1 MKAALRLLLVTTTLV
16 LAGHAFAE
24 VLPTAEPVTIDVSPD
39 RLSRIRTVLQREIDA
54 DRMPGAVVM
63 IARRGQLIYSEAIG
77 FLDKAAG
84 KPMTKDAIFRIY
96 SMTKPLASVA
106 AMMLVEEGRMQLTD
120 PVAKFLPPFAKME
133 VLVTDKD
140 GRTTRE
146 IAKRQMTIHDL
157 FRHTA
162 GFAYGEFSNVPE
174 IKAAY
179 AEAKLYQPGITAE
192 SRMITPDQF
201 VTGIAKAPLVHEPG
215 TTWEYSMAVD
225 VLGRVVEAI
234 SGQRLSAFLDE
245 RLFRPLNMADTGFK
259 VPEAQWSRI
268 AEPLPKNPLTGGP
281 NDVMLDVKIDPL
293 NNSGG
298 GGAVSTAAD
307 YLRFCQMMLNGGT
320 LDGRRYLSPTSVK
333 LMASDHLG
341 NRPVSPVT
349 PGVQLMGV
357 DGYTFGL
364 GFMVRQ
370 GPGLAGQT
378 HVPHQSRHRAT
389 GNIEALAL
397 ELSPDLAHA
406 IDPEILI
413 EDAPNLDLQRG
424 ILPGAGR
431 QLGGIAPFGHMGM
444 VVRGGDRQD
453 LANRLDPMRP
463 TMIVDEGDHGL
474 YRRSSSAVA
483 K

>member
-1 MKAALRLLLVTTTLV
+1 MKAVLRLLLVTTTLV
-16 LAGHAFAE
+16 LAGHAFGE
-24 VLPTAEPVTIDVSPD
+24 VLPTAAPVTVDVSED
-39 RLSRIRTVLQREIDA
+39 RLTRIRTVLQKEIDA

-77 FLDKAAG
+77 SQDKAAG

-120 PVAKFLPPFAKME
+120 PLAKFLPQFAKMD
-133 VLVTDKD
+133 VLVTENGK
-140 GRTTRE
+140 TARE
-146 IAKRQMTIHDL
+146 PAKRQMTIQDL

-215 TTWEYSMAVD
+215 TTWEYGMAVD

-245 RLFRPLNMADTGFK
+245 RLFRPLNMVDTGFK

-281 NDVMLDVKIDPL
+281 SDVMLDVKIDPL
-293 NNSGG
+293 NDSGG

-320 LDGRRYLSPTSVK
+320 LDGRRYLSPNTVK
-333 LMASDHLG
+333 LMTSDHLG
-341 NRPVSPVT
+341 NRPGLPLT
-349 PGVQLMGV
+349 PGALLMGV

-370 GPGLAGQT
+370 GPGLAGVPGSEGEYMWAGAGGTFFWIDPKEQLAVVYMAQT
-378 HVPHQSRHRAT
+378 PGAIRPYYRRM
-389 GNIEALAL
+389 IKALVAQAL
-397 ELSPDLAHA
+397 E
-406 IDPEILI
+406 
-413 EDAPNLDLQRG
+413 N
-424 ILPGAGR
+424 
-431 QLGGIAPFGHMGM
+431 
-444 VVRGGDRQD
+444 
-453 LANRLDPMRP
+453 
-463 TMIVDEGDHGL
+463 
-474 YRRSSSAVA
+474 
-483 K
+483 

>member
-1 MKAALRLLLVTTTLV
+1 MKAVLRLLLVTTTLV
-16 LAGHAFAE
+16 LAGHAFGE
-24 VLPTAEPVTIDVSPD
+24 VLPTVAPVTVDVSED
-39 RLSRIRTVLQREIDA
+39 RLTRIRTVLQKEIDA

-77 FLDKAAG
+77 FQDKVVG

-96 SMTKPLASVA
+96 SMTKPLASAA

-120 PVAKFLPPFAKME
+120 PVAKFLPQFAKMD
-133 VLVTDKD
+133 VLVTENGK
-140 GRTTRE
+140 TARE
-146 IAKRQMTIHDL
+146 PAKRQMTIQDL

-215 TTWEYSMAVD
+215 TTWEYGMAVD

-234 SGQRLSAFLDE
+234 LGQRLSEFLDE
-245 RLFRPLNMADTGFK
+245 RLFRPLNMVDTGFK

-281 NDVMLDVKIDPL
+281 SDVMLDVKIDPL
-293 NNSGG
+293 NDSGG

-320 LDGRRYLSPTSVK
+320 LDGRRYLSPNTVK
-333 LMASDHLG
+333 LMTSDHLG
-341 NRPVSPVT
+341 NRPGLPLT
-349 PGVQLMGV
+349 PGALLMGV

-370 GPGLAGQT
+370 GPGLAGVPGSEGEYMWAGAGGTFFWIDPKEQLAVVYMAQT
-378 HVPHQSRHRAT
+378 PGAIRPYYRRM
-389 GNIEALAL
+389 IKALVAQAL
-397 ELSPDLAHA
+397 E
-406 IDPEILI
+406 
-413 EDAPNLDLQRG
+413 N
-424 ILPGAGR
+424 
-431 QLGGIAPFGHMGM
+431 
-444 VVRGGDRQD
+444 
-453 LANRLDPMRP
+453 
-463 TMIVDEGDHGL
+463 
-474 YRRSSSAVA
+474 
-483 K
+483 

>member
-1 MKAALRLLLVTTTLV
+1 MHIALKLLLVTTSLV
-16 LAGHAFAE
+16 LANPALAE
-24 VLPTAEPVTIDVSPD
+24 VLSIAKPETVDVSPD
-39 RLSRIRTVLQREIDA
+39 RLSRIRTVLQNEVDA

-77 FLDKAAG
+77 FQDKAAG
-84 KPMTKDAIFRIY
+84 KPMSKEAIFRIY

-106 AMMLVEEGRMQLTD
+106 AMMLVEEGKMQLTD
-120 PVAKFLPPFAKME
+120 PVSKFLPQFAKME
-133 VLVTDKD
+133 VLVPDKD
-140 GRTTRE
+140 GKATRE
-146 IAKRQMTIHDL
+146 PAKRQITIQDL

-162 GFAYGEFSNVPE
+162 GFAYGEFSNIPE
-174 IKAAY
+174 LKSAY
-179 AEAKLYQPGITAE
+179 AEAKLFDPKITAE

-245 RLFRPLNMADTGFK
+245 RLFRPLNMVDTGFK
-259 VPEAQWSRI
+259 VPEPQSNRI

-293 NNSGG
+293 NDSGG

-307 YLRFCQMMLNGGT
+307 YLRFCQMMLNGGA

-341 NRPVSPVT
+341 NRPSSPVT

-357 DGYTFGL
+357 EGYTFGL

-370 GPGLAGQT
+370 GAGLAAVPGSEGEYMWAGAGGTFFWIDPKEQLAVVYMAQT
-378 HVPHQSRHRAT
+378 PGAIRPYYRRM
-389 GNIEALAL
+389 IKALVAQAL
-397 ELSPDLAHA
+397 E
-406 IDPEILI
+406 
-413 EDAPNLDLQRG
+413 N
-424 ILPGAGR
+424 
-431 QLGGIAPFGHMGM
+431 
-444 VVRGGDRQD
+444 
-453 LANRLDPMRP
+453 
-463 TMIVDEGDHGL
+463 
-474 YRRSSSAVA
+474 
-483 K
+483 

>member
-1 MKAALRLLLVTTTLV
+1 MKNVLKAIIFATALMFV
-16 LAGHAFAE
+16 GEAFAQG
-24 VLPTAEPVTIDVSPD
+24 LPTAQPETVDVSPE
-39 RLSRIRTVLQREIDA
+39 RLSLIRAVLQKEVDA
-54 DRMPGAVVM
+54 ERMPGAVVM

-77 FLDKAAG
+77 FQDKVIG

-96 SMTKPLASVA
+96 SMTKPLTSVA

-120 PVAKFLPPFAKME
+120 PVAKFLPQFAKMD

-140 GRTTRE
+140 GKTTRE
-146 IAKRQMTIHDL
+146 TAKRQMTIQDL

-245 RLFRPLNMADTGFK
+245 RLFRPLNMVDTGFK

-268 AEPLPKNPLTGGP
+268 AEPLPTNPLTGGP
-281 NDVMLDVKIDPL
+281 NDVMLDVKVDPL
-293 NNSGG
+293 NDSGG
-298 GGAVSTAAD
+298 GGAVSTAVD
-307 YLRFCQMMLNGGT
+307 YLRFCQMMLNGGS
-320 LDGRRYLSPTSVK
+320 LDGHRYLSPTTVK
-333 LMASDHLG
+333 LMTSDHLG
-341 NRPVSPVT
+341 NRPGSPLT
-349 PGVQLMGV
+349 PGALLMGV

-364 GFMVRQ
+364 GFMGRQ
-370 GPGLAGQT
+370 APGLAGG
-378 HVPHQSRHRAT
+378 S
-389 GNIEALAL
+389 G
-397 ELSPDLAHA
+397 S
-406 IDPEILI
+406 
-413 EDAPNLDLQRG
+413 
-424 ILPGAGR
+424 AG
-431 QLGGIAPFGHMGM
+431 GYM
-444 VVRGGDRQD
+444 
-453 LANRLDPMRP
+453 
-463 TMIVDEGDHGL
+463 
-474 YRRSSSAVA
+474 
-483 K
+483 

>member
-1 MKAALRLLLVTTTLV
+1 MKSALRLLVFALIPVLV
-16 LAGHAFAE
+16 GEAFAE
-24 VLPTAEPVTIDVSPD
+24 MPAAKPEAVDVSPD
-39 RLSRIRTVLQREIDA
+39 RLSQIRTVLQKEVDT

-77 FLDKAAG
+77 FQDKTAG

-120 PVAKFLPPFAKME
+120 PVSKFLPQLAKME
-133 VLVTDKD
+133 VLVTED

-146 IAKRQMTIHDL
+146 IAKRQMTVHDL

-162 GFAYGEFSNVPE
+162 GLAYGEFSNIPE
-174 IKAAY
+174 LKAAY
-179 AEAKLYQPGITAE
+179 AEAKLFQPGITAE
-192 SRMITPDQF
+192 SRMITPEQF
-201 VTGIAKAPLVHEPG
+201 VAGIAKAPLVHEPG

-225 VLGRVVEAI
+225 VLGRVVEVV

-245 RLFRPLNMADTGFK
+245 RLFRPLDMADTGFK

-281 NDVMLDVKIDPL
+281 SEVMLDVKIDPL
-293 NNSGG
+293 NDSGG

-320 LDGRRYLSPTSVK
+320 LDGRRYLSPTTVK
-333 LMASDHLG
+333 LMTSDHLG
-341 NRPVSPVT
+341 NRPGLPLT
-349 PGVQLMGV
+349 PGALLMGV

-370 GPGLAGQT
+370 GPGLAG
-378 HVPHQSRHRAT
+378 VPGSEGEYMWAGAGGT
-389 GNIEALAL
+389 FFW
-397 ELSPDLAHA
+397 
-406 IDPEILI
+406 IDPKE
-413 EDAPNLDLQRG
+413 
-424 ILPGAGR
+424 
-431 QLGGIAPFGHMGM
+431 QLAVVYMAQTPGGI
-444 VVRGGDRQD
+444 
-453 LANRLDPMRP
+453 RP
-463 TMIVDEGDHGL
+463 Y
-474 YRRSSSAVA
+474 YRRMIKALVA
-483 K
+483 QALDN

>member
-1 MKAALRLLLVTTTLV
+1 MKSALRLLVFALIPVLV
-16 LAGHAFAE
+16 GEAFAE
-24 VLPTAEPVTIDVSPD
+24 MPAAKPEAVDVSPD
-39 RLSRIRTVLQREIDA
+39 RLSQIRTVLQKEVDT

-77 FLDKAAG
+77 FQDKTAG

-120 PVAKFLPPFAKME
+120 PVSKFLPQLAKME
-133 VLVTDKD
+133 VLVTED

-146 IAKRQMTIHDL
+146 IAKRQMTVHDL

-162 GFAYGEFSNVPE
+162 GLAYGEFSNIPE
-174 IKAAY
+174 LKAAY
-179 AEAKLYQPGITAE
+179 AEAKLFQPGITAE
-192 SRMITPDQF
+192 SRMITPEQF
-201 VTGIAKAPLVHEPG
+201 VAGIAKAPLVHEPG

-225 VLGRVVEAI
+225 VLGRVVEVV

-245 RLFRPLNMADTGFK
+245 RLFRPLDMADTGFK

-281 NDVMLDVKIDPL
+281 SEVMLDVKIDPL
-293 NNSGG
+293 NDSGG

-320 LDGRRYLSPTSVK
+320 LDGRRYLSPTTVK
-333 LMASDHLG
+333 LMTSDHLG
-341 NRPVSPVT
+341 NRPGLPLT
-349 PGVQLMGV
+349 PGALLMGV

-370 GPGLAGQT
+370 GPGLAG
-378 HVPHQSRHRAT
+378 VPGSEGEYMWAGAGGT
-389 GNIEALAL
+389 FFW
-397 ELSPDLAHA
+397 
-406 IDPEILI
+406 IDPKE
-413 EDAPNLDLQRG
+413 
-424 ILPGAGR
+424 
-431 QLGGIAPFGHMGM
+431 QLAVVYMAQTPGGI
-444 VVRGGDRQD
+444 
-453 LANRLDPMRP
+453 RP
-463 TMIVDEGDHGL
+463 Y
-474 YRRSSSAVA
+474 YRRMITALVA
-483 K
+483 QALDN

>member
-1 MKAALRLLLVTTTLV
+1 MRAALRLLLVTTTLV
-16 LAGHAFAE
+16 VAGPAFAE
-24 VLPTAEPVTIDVSPD
+24 VLSTAKPETVDVSPD
-39 RLSRIRTVLQREIDA
+39 RLARIRTVLQQEIDG

-77 FLDKAAG
+77 FQDKAAS

-106 AMMLVEEGRMQLTD
+106 AMMLVEEGKMQLTD
-120 PVAKFLPPFAKME
+120 PVAKFLPQFAKMD
-133 VLVTDKD
+133 VLVTKD
-140 GRTTRE
+140 GKTTRE
-146 IAKRQMTIHDL
+146 TAKRQMTIQDL

-174 IKAAY
+174 IKVAY
-179 AEAKLYQPGITAE
+179 GEAKLYQPGITAE

-215 TTWEYSMAVD
+215 TTWEYSMSVD

-234 SGQRLSAFLDE
+234 SGQRLSVFLDD
-245 RLFRPLNMADTGFK
+245 RLFRPLNMVDTSFK

-281 NDVMLDVKIDPL
+281 NDVMLDMKLDPL
-293 NNSGG
+293 NDSGG
-298 GGAVSTAAD
+298 GGAVSTASD
-307 YLRFCQMMLNGGT
+307 YLRFCQMMLNGGM

-341 NRPVSPVT
+341 NRPASPVT

-370 GPGLAGQT
+370 GPGLAGVHGSESEYMWAGAGGTFFWIDPKEQLAVVYMAQT
-378 HVPHQSRHRAT
+378 PGAIRPYYRRM
-389 GNIEALAL
+389 IKALVAQAL
-397 ELSPDLAHA
+397 E
-406 IDPEILI
+406 
-413 EDAPNLDLQRG
+413 N
-424 ILPGAGR
+424 
-431 QLGGIAPFGHMGM
+431 
-444 VVRGGDRQD
+444 
-453 LANRLDPMRP
+453 
-463 TMIVDEGDHGL
+463 
-474 YRRSSSAVA
+474 
-483 K
+483 